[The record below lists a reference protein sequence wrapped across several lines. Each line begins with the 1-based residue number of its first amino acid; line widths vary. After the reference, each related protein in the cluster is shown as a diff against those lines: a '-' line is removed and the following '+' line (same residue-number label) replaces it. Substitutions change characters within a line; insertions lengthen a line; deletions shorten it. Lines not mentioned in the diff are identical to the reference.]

1 MDKALQWQ
9 ASSLG
14 VALRAKFDL
23 CKVGDETFFFSA
35 SAEIEGT
42 PDAIGTWAQK
52 IAAVQMP
59 TPRDMVEVWLAEL
72 SVSAKK
78 RQEDGFSDALR
89 IEVYSRE
96 LAKYPAD
103 VVKEAL
109 ATRRWKFW
117 PALSEVQEICDV
129 MCRTRAV
136 YAAAAARGPAPEP
149 KQYRAATEAERARA
163 QALVD
168 ELFPRQSPEARKA
181 AVDEAMRGNCMT
193 GEPE

>member
-1 MDKALQWQ
+1 M
-9 ASSLG
+9 
-14 VALRAKFDL
+14 
-23 CKVGDETFFFSA
+23 CKVNDETFFFA
-35 SAEIEGT
+35 SGAEVSG
-42 PDAIGTWAQK
+42 PADAIGTWAQK
-52 IAAVQMP
+52 IAAVQTP
-59 TPRDMVEVWLAEL
+59 TPRDMVEIWLAEL

-96 LAKYPAD
+96 LARYPAD

-109 ATRRWKFW
+109 APRRWKFW
-117 PALSEVQEICDV
+117 PALSEVQEICDA

-136 YAAAAARGPAPEP
+136 YAAAAARGPAPQP
-149 KQYRAATEAERARA
+149 APARQATEAEKARV

-168 ELFPRQSPEARKA
+168 ELFPSKSPEARKA

-193 GEPE
+193 GEAE